1 MRKAA
6 SVKSSPIE
14 GMILDKRSSNA
25 APVIQG
31 RYRQRPGDGS
41 QRPAVAPSQGFPFR
55 KGVSSPEPRP
65 QRSAHGAH
73 AAHAAPAA
81 AGSGAALQDSEAAC
95 LIQRFVRRRKSERL
109 QGRWLQIIELRKQF
123 IDAEV
128 VNPGELYDDDM
139 LLAREALKSDPKL
152 KAAIETAWHA
162 CSQGSVLLSREGYFT
177 MMRKLY
183 LCLTLDDGQQPDS
196 YECLRFMQRD
206 WARDA
211 GGRAHLT
218 RSEFEE
224 AWFQLADL
232 YTTQVDADLYADWVL
247 TKVHKIAHPRFR
259 EAGWDWR
266 SDAVMMDEVS
276 YSGDIGEMQRR
287 CRGWDWRS
295 DAVMMDEAS

>member
-81 AGSGAALQDSEAAC
+81 AGSNAAHAALQDSEAAC

-109 QGRWLQIIELRKQF
+109 HGRWLQIIELRKQF

-139 LLAREALKSDPKL
+139 LLAREALKSEPKL
-152 KAAIETAWHA
+152 KAAIATAWDA
-162 CSQGSVLLSREGYFT
+162 CSQGSVLLSKEGYFT

-183 LCLTLDDGQQPDS
+183 LCLTLDDGAQPDS
-196 YECLRFMQRD
+196 
-206 WARDA
+206 
-211 GGRAHLT
+211 
-218 RSEFEE
+218 
-224 AWFQLADL
+224 
-232 YTTQVDADLYADWVL
+232 
-247 TKVHKIAHPRFR
+247 P
-259 EAGWDWR
+259 
-266 SDAVMMDEVS
+266 
-276 YSGDIGEMQRR
+276 
-287 CRGWDWRS
+287 
-295 DAVMMDEAS
+295 